1 MVWGKRTDGGQWE
14 VEDEDKMEE
23 ENKKRLD
30 GRWWRKRMEGRW
42 RRGMRRQQEMD
53 KEDRRDTYRGIEED
67 RLEGNEGGWMRRWEM
82 DKEGIGNVEVEKV
95 NLGDIGS

>member
-1 MVWGKRTDGGQWE
+1 M
-14 VEDEDKMEE
+14 EDEDKMEE

-67 RLEGNEGGWMRRWEM
+67 RLEGNEGGWMRR
-82 DKEGIGNVEVEKV
+82 
-95 NLGDIGS
+95 

>member
-1 MVWGKRTDGGQWE
+1 MWDKGTDGGQWE

-42 RRGMRRQQEMD
+42 RRD
-53 KEDRRDTYRGIEED
+53 EETA
-67 RLEGNEGGWMRRWEM
+67 
-82 DKEGIGNVEVEKV
+82 
-95 NLGDIGS
+95 GDGQG

>member
-1 MVWGKRTDGGQWE
+1 M
-14 VEDEDKMEE
+14 EDEDKMEE

-53 KEDRRDTYRGIEED
+53 KEDRRDRETLMGD
-67 RLEGNEGGWMRRWEM
+67 RRRQTGGQ
-82 DKEGIGNVEVEKV
+82 
-95 NLGDIGS
+95 